1 MDSWQ
6 QRFLMRLAE
15 TGNVS
20 AAARHAGRPRSYVY
34 DCRRRDAAF
43 GAAWADALEEA
54 ADRLELEAL
63 RRAVDGVDEDKF
75 FQGAVVGQITRYSD
89 NLLMFLLRARRP
101 ALFNRQISGQMTG
114 QMAGQ
119 MTGRLQGEAQDDD
132 GADADGDVQIISR
145 LRRRM
150 ESLRAPRQPAADRP
164 VPGPDE
170 PRGSSDAAV

>member
-1 MDSWQ
+1 MVRLMDSWQ

-63 RRAVDGVDEDKF
+63 RRAVEGVDEYKF

-101 ALFNRQISGQMTG
+101 ALFNRQIS
-114 QMAGQ
+114 GQ

-170 PRGSSDAAV
+170 PRGSSEAAV

>member
-20 AAARHAGRPRSYVY
+20 AAARHAGRPRSFVY
-34 DCRRRDAAF
+34 DCRRRDAAS

-114 QMAGQ
+114 
-119 MTGRLQGEAQDDD
+119 
-132 GADADGDVQIISR
+132 
-145 LRRRM
+145 
-150 ESLRAPRQPAADRP
+150 
-164 VPGPDE
+164 
-170 PRGSSDAAV
+170 

>member
-20 AAARHAGRPRSYVY
+20 AAARHAGRPRSFVY

-63 RRAVDGVDEDKF
+63 RRAVDGVDEDKL
-75 FQGAVVGQITRYSD
+75 FQGAVVGQITRHSD
-89 NLLMFLLRARRP
+89 NLSMFLLRARRP

-119 MTGRLQGEAQDDD
+119 MTGRRQGEAQDDD
-132 GADADGDVQIISR
+132 GADADGAVQIISR

-150 ESLRAPRQPAADRP
+150 ESLRAPPQPLADRP

>member
-1 MDSWQ
+1 
-6 QRFLMRLAE
+6 MRLAE

-43 GAAWADALEEA
+43 GAAWADALEEE

-101 ALFNRQISGQMTG
+101 ALFNTQISGQMTG
-114 QMAGQ
+114 QM
-119 MTGRLQGEAQDDD
+119 TGRRQGEAQDDD

-164 VPGPDE
+164 VLGPDE
-170 PRGSSDAAV
+170 PRGSSDTAV

>member
-101 ALFNRQISGQMTG
+101 ALFNRQMGPDDG
-114 QMAGQ
+114 P
-119 MTGRLQGEAQDDD
+119 DD
-132 GADADGDVQIISR
+132 GA
-145 LRRRM
+145 
-150 ESLRAPRQPAADRP
+150 PA
-164 VPGPDE
+164 G
-170 PRGSSDAAV
+170 RGTG

>member
-89 NLLMFLLRARRP
+89 NLLMSLLRARRP
-101 ALFNRQISGQMTG
+101 ALFNRQILGQMTS
-114 QMAGQ
+114 Q
-119 MTGRLQGEAQDDD
+119 MTGRRQGEAQD
-132 GADADGDVQIISR
+132 
-145 LRRRM
+145 L
-150 ESLRAPRQPAADRP
+150 SLIHI
-164 VPGPDE
+164 
-170 PRGSSDAAV
+170 